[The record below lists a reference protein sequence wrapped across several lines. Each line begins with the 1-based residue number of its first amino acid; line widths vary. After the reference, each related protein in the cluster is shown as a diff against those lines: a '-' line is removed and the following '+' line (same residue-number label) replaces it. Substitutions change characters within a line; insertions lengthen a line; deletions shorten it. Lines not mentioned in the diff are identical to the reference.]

1 VIPGLA
7 LIAVGAALSQ
17 ISVAEPLTRSG
28 EQATPSKPSLFFG
41 KARQRAKANP
51 AQEVAASRARAADTS
66 CASPWTYSR
75 GLRRCACTR
84 DGYSLQSGD
93 CLLDA
98 ATSCGDNEHWSPKRS
113 ACVCAE
119 GLKRIGGTCAPDEIV
134 TAVTDPLTTLPA
146 TPVGLSDEQVQAISR
161 AQRCLTE
168 LGYYKGPID
177 GKRGKDTWTAYW
189 NFKHDNGLSGQKD
202 LLSERVQ
209 QKMTELCKGLD
220 RPTAIA
226 AEPPPQAELAPVPV
240 APVAEEATPTPPAR
254 LDIDCLPDDLLATLR
269 RAHGQAVTAE
279 RCQDTCLPTPSG
291 LPQSHLDD
299 LQRRQQLL
307 AEQVGAA
314 AIIGERCHRLD
325 GRQVA
330 HEAAE
335 VGLERPEGRDH
346 RPRHAEL
353 LLDALEQRPVIN
365 SKVEIRSGNLAD
377 IAGHIVASCE
387 SSLKRLG
394 IDHLDCLQ
402 IHNGPLA
409 VAPALEGGSYR
420 HLALQDFLRPGGAL
434 EGLHRLKA
442 AGKINYAGFI
452 CRGGDGNEVRELLK
466 TGQFHLINVPYTLIN
481 PTAGLA
487 RPSTATA
494 QPDYG
499 DVINDAGK
507 LGVGCAVFSPLAG
520 GFLTDDRLN
529 GATSHPLA
537 RPHDPLSDKARQTI
551 EMAKAVRFLR

>member
-1 VIPGLA
+1 MHYRRIPQTTLSLSEIGFGCGGNAGLMVRGSHPDQQRIVARA
-7 LIAVGAALSQ
+7 LELGINYFDTAPDYGDGAA
-17 ISVAEPLTRSG
+17 ET
-28 EQATPSKPSLFFG
+28 
-41 KARQRAKANP
+41 N
-51 AQEVAASRARAADTS
+51 
-66 CASPWTYSR
+66 
-75 GLRRCACTR
+75 
-84 DGYSLQSGD
+84 
-93 CLLDA
+93 
-98 ATSCGDNEHWSPKRS
+98 
-113 ACVCAE
+113 
-119 GLKRIGGTCAPDEIV
+119 
-134 TAVTDPLTTLPA
+134 
-146 TPVGLSDEQVQAISR
+146 
-161 AQRCLTE
+161 
-168 LGYYKGPID
+168 LG
-177 GKRGKDTWTAYW
+177 
-189 NFKHDNGLSGQKD
+189 
-202 LLSERVQ
+202 RV
-209 QKMTELCKGLD
+209 L
-220 RPTAIA
+220 
-226 AEPPPQAELAPVPV
+226 
-240 APVAEEATPTPPAR
+240 
-254 LDIDCLPDDLLATLR
+254 
-269 RAHGQAVTAE
+269 H
-279 RCQDTCLPTPSG
+279 
-291 LPQSHLDD
+291 
-299 LQRRQQLL
+299 
-307 AEQVGAA
+307 
-314 AIIGERCHRLD
+314 
-325 GRQVA
+325 
-330 HEAAE
+330 
-335 VGLERPEGRDH
+335 
-346 RPRHAEL
+346 
-353 LLDALEQRPVIN
+353 ALEQRPVIN

-481 PTAGLA
+481 PTAGVA

-551 EMAKAVRFLR
+551 EMAKAVRFLATANHISLAQAAYRFILMHGHVTTVVGGFSSQEQMEEIAKVSGMGPFGPDEMAKLDRVWRANAVAR